1 MEIDYRALAQSL
13 ISEAGAGAGIRTKAV
28 PSTPS
33 ATYAHGGKGGLF
45 SAPGMSRP
53 LFSAMVLPQHGLA
66 SRLPVRSSNE
76 TNPLFG
82 IITGV
87 TSSSGSEADGVCDD
101 PPTSGLSKLCTHTF
115 IFGRLSRQ
123 TKVFDIDRVGKVINR
138 SDFTDYQV
146 MGNPF
151 GIESGALSPNGLS
164 NPAAIA
170 RNEVSKAMFELGTAW
185 SRDFARLTWTG
196 NPTNNSAG
204 GGYAEFFG
212 LETLVNTGYRDALTG
227 IACPAADSIVR
238 DFAGLDVHSSPDTAV
253 KWITNT
259 YRNLKFLARKAGLEP
274 VQWVLAMTFGMF
286 YELTDVWP
294 ISYLTYRNVITMGSN
309 TAFVQTSEAERMRED
324 MRGDLYNYVGQFLL
338 IDGQRVPVVIDDTI
352 PETDL
357 GGAFRSDLYFIPLS
371 VLGQIPVAYWEAFNY
386 DDAGTL
392 AFANVFAP
400 GDTYYTSDAGRFLW
414 HKKPPTNFCVQLVAK
429 TEPRLLLLTPYLAA
443 RLQNLDYQPIEHERS
458 WDASV
463 PSYYKD
469 GGSTAQDTTV
479 PSYYSPTA

>member
-1 MEIDYRALAQSL
+1 MEIDYRQLAKSL
-13 ISEAGAGAGIRTKAV
+13 ISEAGDGIRTKAV
-28 PSTPS
+28 GSTPT

-53 LFSAMVLPQHGLA
+53 LFSAMVLPTQGLA
-66 SRLPVRSSNE
+66 TRLPVRTSNE

-87 TSSSGSEADGVCDD
+87 TTSSGSEAEGVCDD
-101 PPTSGLSKLCTHTF
+101 PPTAGLSKLCTHTF
-115 IFGRLSRQ
+115 VFGRMSRQ

-146 MGNPF
+146 F
-151 GIESGALSPNGLS
+151 GDAFASDGSPMVPGAIANVGAL
-164 NPAAIA
+164 A
-170 RNEVSKAMFELGTAW
+170 RNEIAKGMFELATSW
-185 SRDFARLTWTG
+185 SRDFAALTWTG
-196 NPTNNSAG
+196 NPSNNTAG
-204 GGYAEFFG
+204 GGYMEFYG

-238 DFAGLDVHSSPDTAV
+238 DFAGLDVHTSPDTAV

-294 ISYLTYRNVITMGSN
+294 ISYLTYRNVITLGSN
-309 TAFVQTSEAERMRED
+309 TAFVQTSDAEKMREG
-324 MRGDLYNYVGQFLL
+324 MRGDLYNYTGQYLL
-338 IDGQRVPVVIDDTI
+338 IDGQQVPVVIDDSI

-357 GGAFRSDLYFIPLS
+357 GGAFRSDLYFIPLT
-371 VLGQIPVAYWEAFNY
+371 VLGQVPVAYWEAFNY
-386 DDAGTL
+386 DNAGTIE
-392 AFANVFAP
+392 FARAFAP
-400 GDTYYTSDAGRFLW
+400 GDSYYTSDSGRFLW
-414 HKKPPTNFCVQLVAK
+414 HKKPPTNFCVQLLAK

-458 WDASV
+458 WNPSV

-469 GGSTAQDTTV
+469 GGQTSQDTLV